1 MSKKTYEEELQY
13 YMSMSIPEQI
23 ENLKTLG
30 KELDERL
37 KKLINQLDQQ
47 QFTFVLAV
55 LLSLQGEP

>member
-37 KKLINQLDQQ
+37 KKLINQLDQ
-47 QFTFVLAV
+47 
-55 LLSLQGEP
+55 